1 MELKNIIKFEKY
13 SYNTSKVAVIDPYD
27 FDHIYL
33 LEDKTIS
40 KKKAKDAI
48 SKDTLISTYL
58 PAKNVILYEL
68 EIPKNLVDKVNLD
81 DYIETKCY
89 EELDLDEAEKYVFKY
104 KLVSSINN
112 EKNFIT
118 EVVIAQENSAIKEY
132 FSDLYEKYNYID
144 YIGYS
149 GFLFEV
155 LYKKEILEKRK
166 DIFMFFTKNHVL
178 ITLYADGE
186 FLQNIILNDGLY
198 SLYERLENSNLSI
211 VDLDYEL
218 FLNILIRKGLD
229 PDNYDYGEEILFNQ
243 LGEIFSNLFMVIINQ
258 LNSLKRKFSLS
269 TLDRM
274 FISTETGSVPG
285 ILDFTNIYLGGVI
298 VKELKF
304 DKKYNPENIQ
314 INQLL
319 FLNMLSTSY
328 AYENEYHN
336 FNFTL
341 KKRPPTFFYRKSGQ
355 LISIT
360 ALSIIL
366 SSIYPIYEYIDY
378 YIKKSANEKNILTV
392 NKLNDR
398 YKKLNYIFD
407 TKLKIYEQKKKLL
420 NKKIIYINSIEEII
434 TKLYNY
440 KNKYT
445 PISKLLTIITPYMKQ
460 LNIYAKS
467 INLDKGILT
476 LEIFSKDEANITN
489 FINKLIQKHNF
500 IIETKGIIKEKENYS
515 SIINIKVNL

>member
-1 MELKNIIKFEKY
+1 MELKNIIKLEKY
-13 SYNTSKVAVIDPYD
+13 SYNTSKVAVINPYD
-27 FDHIYL
+27 FNEIYL

-40 KKKAKDAI
+40 KKNLEKSI
-48 SKDTLISTYL
+48 SKDSLIATYL

-68 EIPKNLVDKVNLD
+68 EIPKNLVDKVDLD

-89 EELDLDEAEKYVFKY
+89 EELDLDEAEKYIFKY

-112 EKNFIT
+112 EKNYIT
-118 EVVIAQENSAIKEY
+118 EVVIAQENEAIKKY
-132 FSDLYEKYNYID
+132 FAPLYEKYNYID

-166 DIFMFFTKNHVL
+166 DIFMFFTKNNVL
-178 ITLYADGE
+178 ISLYADGE

-198 SLYERLENSNLSI
+198 TLYEKLENSNLSI
-211 VDLDYEL
+211 IDLDYEL
-218 FLNILIRKGLD
+218 FLNILIQKGLD
-229 PDNYDYGEEILFNQ
+229 PDNYDYAEEVVFNQ

-258 LNSLKRKFSLS
+258 LNSLKRKFALS
-269 TLDRM
+269 TLDRV
-274 FISTETGSVPG
+274 FISTENGAIPG
-285 ILDFTNIYLGGVI
+285 MLDFASIYLGGMI

-304 DKKYNPENIQ
+304 DKKYNPNNIE

-319 FLNMLSTSY
+319 FLTMLSASY
-328 AYENEYHN
+328 SYENEYFN

-355 LISIT
+355 LITIT
-360 ALSIIL
+360 ALSLIL
-366 SSIYPIYEYIDY
+366 SSIYPAYQYIDY
-378 YIKKSANEKNILTV
+378 YIKKIENEKNALKV
-392 NKLNDR
+392 NKLNQQ
-398 YKKLNYIFD
+398 YKKLDYIFN
-407 TKLKIYEQKKKLL
+407 TKLKVYKEKKELL

-440 KNKYT
+440 KNNYT
-445 PISKLLTIITPYMKQ
+445 PLSKLMTIITPYMKQ

-467 INLDKGILT
+467 ISLKNGILT
-476 LEIFSKDEANITN
+476 LNIFSKDEANITN
-489 FINKLIQKHNF
+489 FVNKLIQNHHF
-500 IIETKGIIKEKENYS
+500 IIETKGILKEKENYS
-515 SIINIKVNL
+515 SIINIKVN